1 MIDINKMSIK
11 ELDEY
16 LGLQLEYVDIQHIIE
31 KDSVLV
37 EILEKL
43 GKYYRREVAVP
54 VDKII
59 ESLIEN
65 EKYVDKERLLL
76 VNYYAHAYF
85 EEIERELK
93 TENAREKLKKLKIK
107 TGKELQ
113 EGKEKAKEA
122 VEVLRGKDVKFIEI
136 EEDGNLSLLSSK
148 EILGEPLSLEE
159 KKRERTTRRTMK
171 KLPKEAIVFMFML
184 TNSSKVNV
192 VKEIY
197 DIPF

>member
-76 VNYYAHAYF
+76 VNYYA
-85 EEIERELK
+85 IES
-93 TENAREKLKKLKIK
+93 
-107 TGKELQ
+107 
-113 EGKEKAKEA
+113 
-122 VEVLRGKDVKFIEI
+122 KDQ
-136 EEDGNLSLLSSK
+136 N
-148 EILGEPLSLEE
+148 
-159 KKRERTTRRTMK
+159 
-171 KLPKEAIVFMFML
+171 
-184 TNSSKVNV
+184 
-192 VKEIY
+192 
-197 DIPF
+197 

>member
-76 VNYYAHAYF
+76 VNYYA
-85 EEIERELK
+85 IES
-93 TENAREKLKKLKIK
+93 ND
-107 TGKELQ
+107 Q
-113 EGKEKAKEA
+113 
-122 VEVLRGKDVKFIEI
+122 
-136 EEDGNLSLLSSK
+136 N
-148 EILGEPLSLEE
+148 
-159 KKRERTTRRTMK
+159 
-171 KLPKEAIVFMFML
+171 
-184 TNSSKVNV
+184 
-192 VKEIY
+192 
-197 DIPF
+197 